1 MWMVFEINYFIKS
14 ECVCYYWNWLLQI
27 ACIYCDEAARHVCDF
42 QSVASLLDCCSVVSI
57 HIGCCDCKY
66 FSHIRYTHL
75 TLAKMFMSVCQAQSK
90 VSSTFFSFDWL
101 CCLARVLRTAVF
113 SYAQQMFYVRC
124 SKRSD
129 SQIYQNSYHK
139 WTRHF
144 LELWSALFSEH
155 AYFKPAK

>member
-1 MWMVFEINYFIKS
+1 MCLLLLKLTTTNRVHILRRSCAACLWFSICRFPFGLLLGRVNTHRLL
-14 ECVCYYWNWLLQI
+14 WLQI
-27 ACIYCDEAARHVCDF
+27 FFTHSLHTFDF
-42 QSVASLLDCCSVVSI
+42 SKNVYVSLPSAVKGFV
-57 HIGCCDCKY
+57 Y
-66 FSHIRYTHL
+66 
-75 TLAKMFMSVCQAQSK
+75 
-90 VSSTFFSFDWL
+90 FFSFDWL

-129 SQIYQNSYHK
+129 NQIYQDSYHK
-139 WTRHF
+139 WTRYF